1 LNDQLPDEFSEWRQ
15 HPMTVRFFNYLF
27 LVEESAKEDW
37 ALEQFVGSSL
47 EEMALKNAKALG
59 GVSVLRQ
66 LNNVNLEGI
75 IEAEKERNEQVR
87 NQGGRLDGT
96 R

>member
-1 LNDQLPDEFSEWRQ
+1 LTNQLPDEFDEWRQ
-15 HPMTVRFFNYLF
+15 HPTTERFFNYLK

-37 ALEQFVGSSL
+37 ATEQFVGSSL

-66 LNNVNLEGI
+66 LRLVNLEGI
-75 IEAEKERNEQVR
+75 IQAEKEAREQVR
-87 NQGGRLDGT
+87 N
-96 R
+96 